1 MRGSVGGSGFGKPSQ
16 GAASPAGSIVRVS
29 RNDPFSRIAGG
40 SESHRINM
48 EFYVQA
54 SNLLNHS
61 NLINFSGVQSSP
73 FFGQATAAL
82 PARRVET
89 GIRISFN

>member
-1 MRGSVGGSGFGKPSQ
+1 
-16 GAASPAGSIVRVS
+16 
-29 RNDPFSRIAGG
+29 
-40 SESHRINM
+40 M